1 MFKTLLEESY
11 RGQKVNLEAL
21 RILACFLVMYLFTG
35 NMADTVAGKAV
46 FSLAQ
51 ESSCIFFMI
60 SGAVLLD
67 KKESLKSIWIKRVF
81 RISFI
86 IVGISVIILI
96 HRRNFDLFSWL
107 GGIAGNNINPYLEF
121 LYAYAAAMVCL
132 PFLKVLAQ
140 NMSSRMYL
148 YLLIIKNIWEIVLYV
163 SRGGGIIYAAGLD
176 FPIFMVDSAFYML
189 IGFWLENIVDISYST
204 KYIDI
209 FLSVIVGV
217 MVASYYIV
225 KEQLLYDFVLISIF
239 LLLKMIIKK
248 YPPTKKKTEIIC
260 FGGSLTFGIYLLSVP
275 SGIFHKGVM
284 LLLNPIQ
291 SLGCISSIIGAV
303 ILFFVYGIIVVILKS
318 IPRLGRIVEWFI

>member
-11 RGQKVNLEAL
+11 RRQKVYLEAL

-35 NMADTVAGKAV
+35 NMVSTVAGKV
-46 FSLAQ
+46 IFSLAQ

-67 KKESLKSIWIKRVF
+67 KKESLKSIWIKRVL

-86 IVGISVIILI
+86 IVGISVVIFI
-96 HRRNFDLFSWL
+96 HRRDFDFFSWL
-107 GGIAGNNINPYLEF
+107 GKIAENNVNPYLEF
-121 LYAYAAAMVCL
+121 LYAYVAAMVCL

-140 NMSSRMYL
+140 NLPSKMYL
-148 YLLIIKNIWEIVLYV
+148 YLLIIKNIWEIVLYA
-163 SRGGGIIYAAGLD
+163 SRNGGIIYAAGLN

-204 KYIDI
+204 KYVDI
-209 FLSVIVGV
+209 FLSIIIGVI
-217 MVASYYIV
+217 VASYYIV
-225 KEQLLYDFVLISIF
+225 KGQLLYDFVLISIF
-239 LLLKMIIKK
+239 LLLKIIIKK
-248 YPPTKKKTEIIC
+248 YPLTKKKAEIIC
-260 FGGSLTFGIYLLSVP
+260 FGGSITFGMYLLSGP

-284 LLLNPIQ
+284 LPLNPIR
-291 SLGCISSIIGAV
+291 SLGCISSIIGAI

-318 IPRLGRIVEWFI
+318 IPGLGRIVEWFI